1 MIKNLI
7 IIMVLLSSQIV
18 AYEGDGVNL
27 SCDTSQL
34 YDPTET
40 KITFYGDSRM
50 DFVNNGGV
58 YGNKSMDYILNIQPD
73 NSLVFLDI
81 YNSYITVI
89 FQQFQSTS
97 HFN

>member
-40 KITFYGDSRM
+40 KITFYTGIAVSAKTPT
-50 DFVNNGGV
+50 G
-58 YGNKSMDYILNIQPD
+58 
-73 NSLVFLDI
+73 
-81 YNSYITVI
+81 
-89 FQQFQSTS
+89 FQ
-97 HFN
+97 NLII